1 MSRAMFTYSKATL
14 KKVSFDSQLFNIEVR
29 KAMQYLSP
37 NEKEELE
44 ELIFTLI
51 KNHPELNCCS
61 IH

>member
-1 MSRAMFTYSKATL
+1 MFTYSKAIL

-44 ELIFTLI
+44 ELILTLI